1 MAWKRILVTL
11 IGYSR
16 TWWISQESNVFSMV
30 KTNQHK
36 KKLCPYFCVF
46 YIRCAEKL
54 SLQIPFLWEIG
65 QLRLEDRSKFS
76 IGDGIGEESSM
87 DSIISSWVI
96 ARDGEGMVVWLLLS
110 MIDLKG
116 LSIMCFLFEQIVG
129 GWVVW
134 KESVFLEKLYEMWRC
149 VLFLKK
155 N

>member
-1 MAWKRILVTL
+1 MWPTYLTDL
-11 IGYSR
+11 IKHVFLSCIFCNS
-16 TWWISQESNVFSMV
+16 ISCVIRNIVST
-30 KTNQHK
+30 KITK

-116 LSIMCFLFEQIVG
+116 LCSRWFS
-129 GWVVW
+129 GWII
-134 KESVFLEKLYEMWRC
+134 LMG
-149 VLFLKK
+149 